1 MKTKTELLLEALGL
15 MQELSWASDY
25 STYRRVEEELAEVA
39 DELGTTIEGLF
50 ASARILSDLEEAA

>member
-1 MKTKTELLLEALGL
+1 MKRKWMSIEVKCG
-15 MQELSWASDY
+15 
-25 STYRRVEEELAEVA
+25 AEVA